1 MIRIDVQGAYAFCV
15 EPQLLTVGM
24 VGAEVEFSFD
34 EPWETLTKCAVF
46 TDGMETRDAVVK
58 ENRCTIP
65 HEVLTLGGRVL
76 CVGVY
81 GTNETGDVV
90 IPTVYAD
97 VGMIRPGADP
107 SGDESYSPTPDV
119 TTQILNRLERL
130 ESGMGGSGNGS
141 GTAAGVSVTHQWN
154 GTVLSVT
161 SASGTSSAD
170 LKGEKGDKGDPGE
183 KGDRGEKG
191 EKGDKGDKG
200 DPGDGAAIT
209 FFDLAAMGLP
219 AVTPD
224 GTEVALA
231 ADTSEM
237 QTALA
242 SGSVKFGFQLSYGG
256 MTVYAEMVGAPMYTQ
271 ATGTYQV
278 SRIITMTGTPMF
290 GSITISG
297 TGISAVANVLQA
309 ALSNAEGVSF

>member
-1 MIRIDVQGAYAFCV
+1 MIRIDVQGAYAFCI

-65 HEVLTLGGRVL
+65 YEVLTLGGRVL

-191 EKGDKGDKG
+191 DKGDKG

-242 SGSVKFGFQLSYGG
+242 SGSVKFGFQFSYGG
-256 MTVYAEMVGAPMYTQ
+256 MTIAAELTGAPMYMA
-271 ATGTYQV
+271 ATDTYQV
-278 SRIITMTGTPMF
+278 SKAGTMAGAPMF
-290 GSITISG
+290 ISIMVG
-297 TGISAVANVLQA
+297 AEEISAVANVLQA
-309 ALSNAEGVSF
+309 ALPNAEGASF

>member
-65 HEVLTLGGRVL
+65 YEVLTLGGRVL

-191 EKGDKGDKG
+191 EKGD
-200 DPGDGAAIT
+200 PGDGAAIT

-231 ADTSEM
+231 ADTSEIR
-237 QTALA
+237 TALA
-242 SGSVKFGFQLSYGG
+242 SGFVKFGFQFSYGG
-256 MTVYAEMVGAPMYTQ
+256 MTITAELTGAPMYM
-271 ATGTYQV
+271 AEADTYQV
-278 SRIITMTGTPMF
+278 SKTGTFAGAPMF
-290 GSITISG
+290 ISIMISG

-309 ALSNAEGVSF
+309 ALPNAEGASF

>member
-65 HEVLTLGGRVL
+65 YEVLTLGGRVL
-76 CVGVY
+76 CVGVC

-90 IPTVYAD
+90 LPTVYAD
-97 VGMIRPGADP
+97 VGMSRPGADP

-191 EKGDKGDKG
+191 DKGDKG

-242 SGSVKFGFQLSYGG
+242 SGFVKFGFRFS
-256 MTVYAEMVGAPMYTQ
+256 
-271 ATGTYQV
+271 
-278 SRIITMTGTPMF
+278 
-290 GSITISG
+290 
-297 TGISAVANVLQA
+297 
-309 ALSNAEGVSF
+309 

>member
-34 EPWETLTKCAVF
+34 EPWDTLTKCAVF

-65 HEVLTLGGRVL
+65 YEVLTLGGRVL

-191 EKGDKGDKG
+191 EKGDKGD
-200 DPGDGAAIT
+200 PGDGAAIT
-209 FFDLAAMGLP
+209 FFNLAAMGLP

-231 ADTSEM
+231 ANTSEIR
-237 QTALA
+237 TALA
-242 SGSVKFGFQLSYGG
+242 GGFVKFGFQFSYGG
-256 MTVYAEMVGAPMYTQ
+256 MTITAELTGAPMYM
-271 ATGTYQV
+271 AEADTYQV
-278 SRIITMTGTPMF
+278 SKTGTFAGAPMF
-290 GSITISG
+290 ISIMISG

-309 ALSNAEGVSF
+309 ALPNAEGASF

>member
-191 EKGDKGDKG
+191 EKGEKG

-242 SGSVKFGFQLSYGG
+242 SGFVKFGFQFSYGG
-256 MTVYAEMVGAPMYTQ
+256 MTITAELTGAPMYM
-271 ATGTYQV
+271 AEADTYQV
-278 SRIITMTGTPMF
+278 SKTGTFAGAPMF
-290 GSITISG
+290 ISIMISG

-309 ALSNAEGVSF
+309 ALPNAEGVSF

>member
-191 EKGDKGDKG
+191 EKGEKG

-231 ADTSEM
+231 ADTSEIR
-237 QTALA
+237 TALA
-242 SGSVKFGFQLSYGG
+242 SGFVKFGFQFSYGG
-256 MTVYAEMVGAPMYTQ
+256 MTITAELTGAPMYM
-271 ATGTYQV
+271 AEADTYQV
-278 SRIITMTGTPMF
+278 SKTGTFAGAPMF
-290 GSITISG
+290 ISIMISG

-309 ALSNAEGVSF
+309 ALPNAEGASF

>member
-34 EPWETLTKCAVF
+34 EPWDTLTKCAVF

-191 EKGDKGDKG
+191 EKATK
-200 DPGDGAAIT
+200 
-209 FFDLAAMGLP
+209 
-219 AVTPD
+219 VTPATVLPSPSSTLPPW
-224 GTEVALA
+224 GCLR
-231 ADTSEM
+231 SHR
-237 QTALA
+237 TARKLHW
-242 SGSVKFGFQLSYGG
+242 L
-256 MTVYAEMVGAPMYTQ
+256 PTQ
-271 ATGTYQV
+271 AKYG
-278 SRIITMTGTPMF
+278 RLWR
-290 GSITISG
+290 
-297 TGISAVANVLQA
+297 AV
-309 ALSNAEGVSF
+309 LSNSASSSAMAARRLPLN